1 MNEKRLHPRFSIQV
15 LASYDCYGQDGELID
30 QNLGVILDISIGGML
45 IETDDIIKANYVKVV
60 FVNHEQKLM
69 SIVGSIVH
77 SMKSEN
83 GRVKTGLCFHGA
95 EGENFKVATNLIR
108 THYYGKKIHRNSN
121 INYRYS
127 NIIKPKK
134 PNIEFEFSAG
144 SQ

>member
-77 SMKSEN
+77 SRKSEN

-108 THYYGKKIHRNSN
+108 THYYGKKNSSEQQ
-121 INYRYS
+121 Y
-127 NIIKPKK
+127 KL
-134 PNIEFEFSAG
+134 
-144 SQ
+144 